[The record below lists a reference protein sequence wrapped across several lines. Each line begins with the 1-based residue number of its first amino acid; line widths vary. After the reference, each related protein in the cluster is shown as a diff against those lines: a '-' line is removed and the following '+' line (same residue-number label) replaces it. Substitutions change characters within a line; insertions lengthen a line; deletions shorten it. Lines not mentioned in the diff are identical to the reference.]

1 MSDMRN
7 CRVVSAMGWGP
18 GLSGAYWTLRIT
30 RRTEFLEEDSERRTQ
45 AAHRLHSFLAHSG
58 SNPSFLL
65 VCWVRRMPWKVL
77 SGCPPGL
84 QVGSPVAGPGCPRQ
98 LLGSLHS
105 GGYLHPSPKM
115 FSDPSLPWRTPPSQP
130 HPGRQLYP
138 ILENISS
145 KLGSKLRCPFP
156 AASPQEDAD
165 SIQAGWILSAYLL
178 WIFSSRFSAQKAL
191 TS

>member
-1 MSDMRN
+1 M
-7 CRVVSAMGWGP
+7 A
-18 GLSGAYWTLRIT
+18 
-30 RRTEFLEEDSERRTQ
+30 E
-45 AAHRLHSFLAHSG
+45 
-58 SNPSFLL
+58 
-65 VCWVRRMPWKVL
+65 
-77 SGCPPGL
+77 
-84 QVGSPVAGPGCPRQ
+84 PGCPRQ

-138 ILENISS
+138 ILENISF
-145 KLGSKLRCPFP
+145 KLGSKLGCPFP